1 MPGLGLGEGG
11 VAIGPLAACLL
22 LLLGP
27 DSQGGHIR
35 RPFGDKG

>member
-1 MPGLGLGEGG
+1 MSGLGLEGGG
-11 VAIGPLAACLL
+11 VAIGQLAACLL
-22 LLLGP
+22 LLLGL